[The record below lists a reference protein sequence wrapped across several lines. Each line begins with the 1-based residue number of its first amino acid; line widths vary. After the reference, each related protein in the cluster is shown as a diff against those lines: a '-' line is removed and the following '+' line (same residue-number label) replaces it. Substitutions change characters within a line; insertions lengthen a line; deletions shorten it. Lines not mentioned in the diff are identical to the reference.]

1 MYGTRKEINI
11 ERSWNLWDIWVNGFF
26 LGVWFGLGW
35 PEGLADYQEGS
46 QKKHQTIELF
56 TLIPTRSLFIKIDQS
71 SRQSKKGHLIISNLT
86 TKYYKW
92 SQVKSIQHLKTS
104 IYHSIVYKFLSP
116 EKEFLTFSQHFSL
129 IFF

>member
-1 MYGTRKEINI
+1 MKFMGI
-11 ERSWNLWDIWVNGFF
+11 LVNSCFFGGLVWTGMTGRVGWLSRGF
-26 LGVWFGLGW
+26 
-35 PEGLADYQEGS
+35 P
-46 QKKHQTIELF
+46 KNHQTIELF
-56 TLIPTRSLFIKIDQS
+56 TLIPIRSLFIKIDQS

-116 EKEFLTFSQHFSL
+116 EKEFLTFSQHFFWY
-129 IFF
+129 FFKLCHLEFHQS